1 MTEIELKA
9 HISDPD
15 AAEKAV
21 LALPGALKIGES
33 VKQDVYL
40 RLGGSPVRVRLRD
53 ENDTITLTYKRKET
67 RSGLEVNDEQECTVS
82 DRKAIE
88 VLLADIG
95 FKPFLTKIKR
105 TRSFTVS
112 GDCGN
117 SGNSGESVPAVTA
130 EISLVE
136 PLGWFLELEILLE
149 ETDPDEETIEKTRER
164 LLQVLADC
172 GVGDKSIEHRYYS
185 EMLG

>member
-21 LALPGALKIGES
+21 LALPGAQKIGET

-40 RLGGSPVRVRLRD
+40 RLEGSPVRVRLRD

-67 RSGLEVNDEQECTVS
+67 RNGLEVNDEQECTVS
-82 DRKAIE
+82 DRKTIE

-112 GDCGN
+112 GDC
-117 SGNSGESVPAVTA
+117 GNSGESVPAVTA

-149 ETDPDEETIEKTRER
+149 ETDPDEKTIEKSRKR

-172 GVGDKSIEHRYYS
+172 GVGEESIEHRYYS

>member
-21 LALPGALKIGES
+21 LALPGARKIGET
-33 VKQDVYL
+33 VKWDEYL
-40 RLGGSPVRVRLRD
+40 RLEGSPVRVRLRD

-67 RSGLEVNDEQECTVS
+67 RNGLEVNDEQECTVS
-82 DRKAIE
+82 DRKTIE

-112 GDCGN
+112 SDC
-117 SGNSGESVPAVTA
+117 GNSGESVPAVTA

-149 ETDPDEETIEKTRER
+149 ETDPDEKTIEKARKR

-172 GVGDKSIEHRYYS
+172 GVGEESIEHRYYS

>member
-21 LALPGALKIGES
+21 LALPGAQKSGET

-40 RLGGSPVRVRLRD
+40 RLEGSPVRVRLRD

-67 RSGLEVNDEQECTVS
+67 RNGLEVNDEQECTVS
-82 DRKAIE
+82 DRKTIE

-112 GDCGN
+112 GDCA
-117 SGNSGESVPAVTA
+117 NSGESGDSVLAVTA
-130 EISLVE
+130 EIFLVE

-149 ETDPDEETIEKTRER
+149 ETDPDEKTIEKSRKR
-164 LLQVLADC
+164 LLQVLAAC
-172 GVGDKSIEHRYYS
+172 GVAVEAIEHRYYS

>member
-21 LALPGALKIGES
+21 LALPGAQKIGET

-40 RLGGSPVRVRLRD
+40 RLEGSPVRVRLRD
-53 ENDTITLTYKRKET
+53 ENGTITLTYKRKET
-67 RSGLEVNDEQECTVS
+67 RNGLEVNDEQECTVS
-82 DRKAIE
+82 DRKAVE

-112 GDCGN
+112 DGTGD
-117 SGNSGESVPAVTA
+117 SGESGESVPAVTA

-136 PLGWFLELEILLE
+136 PLGWFLELAILLE
-149 ETDPDEETIEKTRER
+149 EADPEEKSIAKARNR
-164 LLQVLADC
+164 LLQVLAGC
-172 GVGDKSIEHRYYS
+172 GVGEESIEHRYYS

>member
-21 LALPGALKIGES
+21 LALPGARKIGET
-33 VKQDVYL
+33 VKWDVYL
-40 RLGGSPVRVRLRD
+40 RLEGSPVRVRLRD

-67 RSGLEVNDEQECTVS
+67 RNGLEINDEQECTIS

-88 VLLADIG
+88 VLLGDIG

-112 GDCGN
+112 GA
-117 SGNSGESVPAVTA
+117 SSNSGESGPAVTA

-149 ETDPDEETIEKTRER
+149 ETDPGEETIEKARKR

-172 GVGDKSIEHRYYS
+172 GVGEESIEHRYYS